1 MCPDKTIR
9 SVSDHRSSTIRV
21 ERTTT
26 VKLESGLER
35 DALLG
40 RRCLSV
46 GGLSCVQRIDIGL
59 MVLLVVKLHDLTGNE
74 GLEGIV
80 AVREIGKSV
89 GPWWNFDIYGG
100 DGSRKARRISVS
112 LYVFLE
118 TIIINSDVRSR
129 ASTVASFKLPSS
141 SFRRADSPK
150 CASTNVLLTILFNKE
165 RRVKEILE
173 PTFR

>member
-46 GGLSCVQRIDIGL
+46 GSLSCVQRIDIGL

-89 GPWWNFDIYGG
+89 GHGG
-100 DGSRKARRISVS
+100 ISIFMEEMEVGKQ
-112 LYVFLE
+112 E
-118 TIIINSDVRSR
+118 G
-129 ASTVASFKLPSS
+129 
-141 SFRRADSPK
+141 
-150 CASTNVLLTILFNKE
+150 
-165 RRVKEILE
+165 
-173 PTFR
+173 